1 MFALSVRL
9 QEGRSLC
16 NINTTFGRGAIRE
29 LRTIYWQENLH
40 SFIEP
45 NCQSNAAS
53 PKLLS
58 SLPYLSNGQ
67 LLQQHLSVLHSYFKC
82 LWILQDL
89 SIRFDSQLVP
99 FIFSFQKEKMV
110 NSCFKIIWIEPGT
123 FINGLDGHDL

>member
-1 MFALSVRL
+1 MLALSVRL

-16 NINTTFGRGAIRE
+16 NINTTFRGAIRE

-58 SLPYLSNGQ
+58 SLPYL
-67 LLQQHLSVLHSYFKC
+67 LQQHLSVLRSYSKYN
-82 LWILQDL
+82 WILQDL
-89 SIRFDSQLVP
+89 SIRFDSKLVP

-110 NSCFKIIWIEPGT
+110 NSCFKIIWIEPGI
-123 FINGLDGHDL
+123 FINGLDGHAL

>member
-1 MFALSVRL
+1 MLALSVRL

-29 LRTIYWQENLH
+29 LRSIYWQENLH

-45 NCQSNAAS
+45 NCRSNAAM

-58 SLPYLSNGQ
+58 SLLTFQMDNCYRGIYLFYVHTLNVFGYCRIY
-67 LLQQHLSVLHSYFKC
+67 LFA
-82 LWILQDL
+82 
-89 SIRFDSQLVP
+89 LVP

-110 NSCFKIIWIEPGT
+110 HSCFEIIWIEPGSVSI
-123 FINGLDGHDL
+123 FK